1 MDFFASVGRIITDTI
16 PNRRSNSPSIYL
28 YHIALV
34 CSSQPAMSEA
44 EKPSNNG
51 EEASPSTAEN
61 KVDDK
66 SKKKNEGNTAAPFP
80 DMNLAQE
87 IHRVLS
93 SSSPDLTLAQS
104 VADTIAKT
112 LENPSLYETFQQ
124 SLLQKDANASS
135 SVTFLSA
142 DAVETMKEAHKAK
155 VVELEAVVEEAKE
168 SAGDMEVMDALL
180 AIARF
185 AAKSLTTQQALDAYQ
200 KVLDLPKLSS
210 GKKMDCYMELA
221 RVTSFAHSI
230 PATSTGGGTKTTL
243 ASVDEW
249 IDKADKLAQS
259 GSGDWDRRNRVAVYK
274 ALQFLLKRDL
284 KKSAEIMLQG
294 IATFTST
301 ELCSYQSFLIYA
313 ALTNLLHL
321 PRPKLYEKILN
332 GPELL
337 AVAPDIPVVVS
348 VHRMWIVYVC
358 LFVCVGQVTHT
369 VLNTQTR

>member
-1 MDFFASVGRIITDTI
+1 
-16 PNRRSNSPSIYL
+16 
-28 YHIALV
+28 
-34 CSSQPAMSEA
+34 MSEA

-51 EEASPSTAEN
+51 EEASPSTADN

-112 LENPSLYETFQQ
+112 LENPTLYETFQQ

-135 SVTFLSA
+135 SVTFLSS

-221 RVTSFAHSI
+221 RVTSFAHSF
-230 PATSTGGGTKTTL
+230 PATTTTGGGTKTTL

-259 GSGDWDRRNRVAVYK
+259 GSGDWDRRNRVAVYQ

-348 VHRMWIVYVC
+348 VHRMECVC

-369 VLNTQTR
+369 VVTTEIR